1 MQQTWIQRQNHP
13 HCLLFFAGWGMDA
26 TPFAGIAA
34 NTADFCLIHD
44 YRELASLDLAPF
56 AAYDQVHLLA
66 WSMGVWVAAH
76 LLAAQQEAFTTRT
89 AIGGTLSPIDGQR
102 GIPPES
108 YNAMLEDF
116 GPQTLTDF
124 YRNMFDDDE
133 QLHRFLAHRPQR
145 DIEALRREMEAF
157 RAASQAAGPAIDIYT
172 HKIITSRDRI
182 FSGRNQMR
190 AWGKGQGTVCNWP
203 HFPFYLL
210 SDWRDLLAV

>member
-1 MQQTWIQRQNHP
+1 MQITWLQREHQQQ
-13 HCLLFFAGWGMDA
+13 CFLFFAGWGMDA
-26 TPFAGIAA
+26 APFAGIPAA
-34 NTADFCLIHD
+34 EIDFCLLHD
-44 YRELASLDLAPF
+44 YRELANVDLRPF

-76 LLAAQQEAFTTRT
+76 LLAGQEHAFTTRT
-89 AIGGTLSPIDGQR
+89 AIGGTLLPIDGQR

-108 YNAMLEDF
+108 YSAMLEDF
-116 GPQTLTDF
+116 GPPTMDGF
-124 YRNMFDDDE
+124 YRNMFDDDG
-133 QLHRFLAHRPQR
+133 QLNRFLDHRPQR
-145 DIEALRREMEAF
+145 DLVALRQEMESF
-157 RAASQAAGPAIDIYT
+157 RAAAQRFGPATDIYT

-190 AWGKGQGTVCNWP
+190 AWGKGQGQVCNWP